1 MSSIIIQDLHALLRP
16 HTSSSFHTIQPPTLL
31 VPLSLSPSL
40 PPVSLRDLCRQ
51 TLSLTLLSSSGFIK
65 SLLPKFAA
73 ANPQIEFVVSPRPAK
88 HPILMGHYING
99 RTKAICV
106 RNMEPLEVLKKA
118 ELLRDASGEKP
129 QKFKKPVTSTNPS
142 VRGVWSPYHGQGM
155 AV

>member
-1 MSSIIIQDLHALLRP
+1 MTIKALTQISSAGRNGVGAFVLQCKKLDIHYSDWAG
-16 HTSSSFHTIQPPTLL
+16 SS
-31 VPLSLSPSL
+31 
-40 PPVSLRDLCRQ
+40 RGMN
-51 TLSLTLLSSSGFIK
+51 GFIK

-88 HPILMGHYING
+88 HPIIMGHYING

-106 RNMEPLEVLKKA
+106 RNMEPLEILKKA

-142 VRGVWSPYHGQGM
+142 VRGVWSPYHGQGL
-155 AV
+155 VV